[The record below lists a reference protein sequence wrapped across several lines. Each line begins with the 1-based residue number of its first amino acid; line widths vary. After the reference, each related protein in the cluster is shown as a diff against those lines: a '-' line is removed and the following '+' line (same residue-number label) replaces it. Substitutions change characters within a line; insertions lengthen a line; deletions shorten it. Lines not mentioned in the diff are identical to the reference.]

1 MIPLDRIRKVSPVAS
16 LHSVAKRVGIVTF
29 HASLNFGSALQAF
42 ALQSAISAIGCLPEI
57 IDYRSK
63 DYDNY
68 KMLSLRRP
76 RQTAKTLRRF
86 GRYRA
91 RRSSFERFAAC
102 RYRLSDE
109 VYGPKNEAALAGLG
123 ERYDVFVCGSDQ
135 IWNLDCTQGVVEPFF
150 LSFAGDK
157 RRVAYAPSLAHTTFK
172 PENFDKKKVADL
184 LARFDYLSVREGET
198 VPLFQQLVDK
208 RIEVALDPT
217 LLLDADAYADM
228 TNAHIEEQPYIF
240 IYLLRDC
247 SELIESAA
255 EMAAEGAHIC
265 YISER
270 DYPIPNSVNLFGVGP
285 EEFVSL
291 IVHADAV
298 LTNSFHATVF
308 SILFH
313 RPFRVFATDKS
324 ASRMRDLLGKLG
336 ISELCVSHADASP
349 VSNVGWED
357 VDLLLEE
364 LREGSWNYLRRAL
377 S

>member
-1 MIPLDRIRKVSPVAS
+1 MHAGAR
-16 LHSVAKRVGIVTF
+16 RVGIITF

-42 ALQSAISAIGCLPEI
+42 ALQSAIGAIGCSPEL

-76 RQTAKTLRRF
+76 RQSAKTLRRF

-91 RRSSFERFAAC
+91 RKSSFERFAAR

-109 VYGPKNEAALAGLG
+109 VYDQNNEATLVGLC

-135 IWNLDCTQGVVEPFF
+135 IWNLDCTQGIVEPFF

-157 RRVAYAPSLAHTTFK
+157 RRVAYAPSLAHTTFR
-172 PENFDKKKVADL
+172 PENFDKKKVAAL
-184 LARFDYLSVREGET
+184 LARFDYLSVREEET
-198 VPLFQQLVDK
+198 VPLFQPLVDK
-208 RIEVALDPT
+208 KIEVVLDPT
-217 LLLDADAYADM
+217 LLLDVDAYADM
-228 TNAHIEEQPYIF
+228 ANAHVEERPYIF

-247 SELIESAA
+247 PELIESAVA
-255 EMAAEGAHIC
+255 MAAEGARIC

-270 DYPIPNSVNLFGVGP
+270 DFPIPNSVNLFGVGP

-291 IVHADAV
+291 IAYADAV

-308 SILFH
+308 SILFR

-336 ISELCVSHADASP
+336 IPDRCVSDVDASP
-349 VSNVGWED
+349 VGDERWDD
-357 VDLLLEE
+357 VDKRLDE
-364 LREGSWNYLRRAL
+364 LRKDSWDYLRRAL